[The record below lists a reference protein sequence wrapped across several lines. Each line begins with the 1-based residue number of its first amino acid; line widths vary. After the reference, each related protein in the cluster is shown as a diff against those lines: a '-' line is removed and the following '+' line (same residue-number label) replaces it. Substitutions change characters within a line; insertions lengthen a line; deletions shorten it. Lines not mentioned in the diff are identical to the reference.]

1 MELFNKAFYLSFA
14 VVVLVI
20 YLGSFSYKEIQLQNK
35 HYHYW
40 PTALLLMV
48 ASNLGFFF
56 AGIEPAFFLA
66 VGNASLVFSGIAI
79 VLFIRSWDAS
89 NSNISRK
96 SFWIAYCIFL
106 LAYEFL
112 RVYASFN
119 ARVYLMTGLLGVIS
133 LIGLVETFLLPKRA
147 RSAQVTVLKGTFFAH
162 LLLVAVRAF
171 NLTYVISSGSLVSTI
186 YQESAITGML
196 RALGVASNLL
206 IYLAISNILLEK
218 VWRKEEKK
226 SATAEKK
233 MLASLNSLAMA
244 RDNETGAHIVRT
256 KAYVRR
262 LALRLREQGS
272 YADQLS
278 NRAIEQM
285 ADAAPLHDIG
295 KVGIPDQILYKQGP
309 LTKEEWG
316 VMKTHA
322 FIGESVLTSTK
333 AQLSGSDDDDDDDD
347 DDVIDLAIQIAGGH
361 HEQ

>member
-66 VGNASLVFSGIAI
+66 VGNASLVFSGFAI

-96 SFWIAYCIFL
+96 SFWIAYFIFL

-162 LLLVAVRAF
+162 ILLVAVRAF

-186 YQESAITGML
+186 YQENAITGML
-196 RALGVASNLL
+196 RALAVASN
-206 IYLAISNILLEK
+206 
-218 VWRKEEKK
+218 
-226 SATAEKK
+226 
-233 MLASLNSLAMA
+233 
-244 RDNETGAHIVRT
+244 
-256 KAYVRR
+256 
-262 LALRLREQGS
+262 
-272 YADQLS
+272 
-278 NRAIEQM
+278 
-285 ADAAPLHDIG
+285 
-295 KVGIPDQILYKQGP
+295 
-309 LTKEEWG
+309 
-316 VMKTHA
+316 
-322 FIGESVLTSTK
+322 
-333 AQLSGSDDDDDDDD
+333 
-347 DDVIDLAIQIAGGH
+347 
-361 HEQ
+361 